1 MIIKFNMSH
10 VKKIKLNGYCLK
22 SSLKLEN
29 NGELYFVPCYLGVK
43 MSNTYLIRNL
53 SWMGVNVSI
62 KIP

>member
-10 VKKIKLNGYCLK
+10 IKKIKLNGYCLK

-43 MSNTYLIRNL
+43 MSNTYLIRNI
-53 SWMGVNVSI
+53 S
-62 KIP
+62 